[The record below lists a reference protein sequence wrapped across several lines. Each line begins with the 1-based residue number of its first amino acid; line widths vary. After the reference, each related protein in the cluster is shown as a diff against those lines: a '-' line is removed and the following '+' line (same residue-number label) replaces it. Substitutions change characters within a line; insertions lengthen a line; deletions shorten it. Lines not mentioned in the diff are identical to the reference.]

1 MVRLGQ
7 TGISRLSF
15 SAAQA
20 ALQRRAA
27 RAYADAVS
35 ESRRGVWLGASAY
48 LTWGFF
54 PLYWPLLKPA
64 GALEILAH
72 RVVWALVLIAIMLLV
87 VQRWSAVRAIMR
99 DRRRMIILVVAAI
112 TIAINWG
119 TYIWGVNNGHVVETS
134 LGYFINPLVTVVIGV
149 VILGE
154 RLRPV
159 QWGAIGLAA
168 VAVVELTIDYGRLP
182 YIALVLAFSF
192 GTYGLM
198 KKQANLPALE
208 GLALETI
215 LLAPIALVYL
225 GSLQATGGLVF
236 GHDGWVNAAL
246 LAGTGVM
253 TAFPLLMFAGAA
265 TRVPLTTLGLLQY
278 LTPTLQFILGLVVF
292 HEEMTG
298 PRWLGFVLIW
308 AALAIITGEAIANRR
323 KVLRQ
328 AAESVAY

>member
-1 MVRLGQ
+1 M
-7 TGISRLSF
+7 
-15 SAAQA
+15 
-20 ALQRRAA
+20 
-27 RAYADAVS
+27 S
-35 ESRRGVWLGASAY
+35 ESRRGFWLGASAY

-54 PLYWPLLKPA
+54 PLYWPLLEPA

-72 RVVWALVLIAIMLLV
+72 RVVWALMLIAVMLLV
-87 VQRWSAVRAIMR
+87 VRRWHAVREIMR
-99 DRRRMIILVVAAI
+99 DRRRMLILVVAAI

-154 RLRPV
+154 RLRPI
-159 QWGAIGLAA
+159 QWGAVGLAT

-182 YIALVLAFSF
+182 YVALALAFSF

-198 KKQANLPALE
+198 KKKANLPALE

-215 LLAPIALVYL
+215 LLAPIALIYL
-225 GSLQATGGLVF
+225 GSLQATGDLVF
-236 GHDGWVNAAL
+236 GHDGWVNVAL
-246 LAGTGVM
+246 LAATGVM

-278 LTPTLQFILGLVVF
+278 LTPTMQFILGLVVF

-298 PRWLGFVLIW
+298 PRWVGFVLIW
-308 AALAIITGEAIANRR
+308 GALAIITGEAIANRR

-328 AAESVAY
+328 AAETVAY